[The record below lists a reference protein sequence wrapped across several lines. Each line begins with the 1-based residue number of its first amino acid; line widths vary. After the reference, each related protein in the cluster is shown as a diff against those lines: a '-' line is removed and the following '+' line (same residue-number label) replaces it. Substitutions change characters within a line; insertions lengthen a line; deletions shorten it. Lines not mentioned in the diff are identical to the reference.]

1 MNELIAPLLFAAI
14 FSAGDNLQTRNLK
27 DSHAAAA
34 PEQTEAA
41 LELPSLYRSVE
52 SSGELRRGERLPAR
66 YQAVQYVVEDWRK
79 LRLTKPPRGHQWVQ
93 ADRSFA
99 LVAIATGRVEQVV
112 LGR

>member
-14 FSAGDNLQTRNLK
+14 FSAGDNLQTRNAK
-27 DSHAAAA
+27 DSHAAA
-34 PEQTEAA
+34 PEHTEAA
-41 LELPSLYRSVE
+41 LALPSLYRSVE